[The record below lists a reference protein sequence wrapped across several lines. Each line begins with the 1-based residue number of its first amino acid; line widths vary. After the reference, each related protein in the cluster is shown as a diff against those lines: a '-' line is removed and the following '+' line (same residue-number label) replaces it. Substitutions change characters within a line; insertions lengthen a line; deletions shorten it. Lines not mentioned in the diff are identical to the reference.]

1 MCVVDACMVCI
12 EGGGV
17 ITALHH
23 QITNLTHHHQIHQR
37 DARAEERYAITSRTF
52 AVKWMI
58 LMAAHSTTSHWE
70 QLVHS
75 CFQRRAEPRKTA
87 CHVSSAN
94 CGSFNATRA
103 LPLRALCHES
113 THLGAVAVIS
123 RNSGA
128 MSVFAFDPPPWLL
141 MNVTAWRPQRTFGHF
156 VVVVTIR
163 RTTCAADKC
172 PTLIRRT
179 SLGKSRIP
187 TESDIWIVFS
197 LDLNTVQTRLCWKGL
212 NGPKTY
218 QWKNPQLSGAV
229 NTQLNKKKSEKA
241 FLATLVALHCT
252 PGSMGR
258 SFGRA

>member
-87 CHVSSAN
+87 RHVSSAN

-103 LPLRALCHES
+103 TATARLMPRIHPSWCSCGDFKEFRGNVRLCFRPPTVALNECHR
-113 THLGAVAVIS
+113 VA
-123 RNSGA
+123 A
-128 MSVFAFDPPPWLL
+128 
-141 MNVTAWRPQRTFGHF
+141 
-156 VVVVTIR
+156 
-163 RTTCAADKC
+163 AADIWTFC
-172 PTLIRRT
+172 GRGHYSSDNLCRR
-179 SLGKSRIP
+179 
-187 TESDIWIVFS
+187 
-197 LDLNTVQTRLCWKGL
+197 
-212 NGPKTY
+212 
-218 QWKNPQLSGAV
+218 
-229 NTQLNKKKSEKA
+229 
-241 FLATLVALHCT
+241 
-252 PGSMGR
+252 
-258 SFGRA
+258 